1 MDTFKVGRN
10 KQNDIVFGNESIS
23 SFHLEVDFI
32 DYDQY
37 FIRDLN
43 STNGTF
49 VNERRISKIQLVP
62 SDRFRLG
69 TFEVETQV
77 FFEKVNHLVKKNK
90 TDFRQEYIQL
100 LNLFDQYQS
109 RKNKILKPSL
119 GSMLI
124 RIIPGFVIILL
135 LILFPNVIPA
145 NARYPLMT
153 GIGLLAVIANFFGNS
168 QIKKSEKLDLLKLEF
183 EEKLVCPKCGYKMIN
198 QNITYWR
205 GKSKCINEKCDAI
218 YQ

>member
-77 FFEKVNHLVKKNK
+77 FFEKVNHIVKKNK

-124 RIIPGFVIILL
+124 MIIPGFVIILL
-135 LILFPNVIPA
+135 
-145 NARYPLMT
+145 
-153 GIGLLAVIANFFGNS
+153 
-168 QIKKSEKLDLLKLEF
+168 
-183 EEKLVCPKCGYKMIN
+183 
-198 QNITYWR
+198 
-205 GKSKCINEKCDAI
+205 
-218 YQ
+218 

>member
-90 TDFRQEYIQL
+90 TDFRQEYI
-100 LNLFDQYQS
+100 
-109 RKNKILKPSL
+109 
-119 GSMLI
+119 
-124 RIIPGFVIILL
+124 
-135 LILFPNVIPA
+135 
-145 NARYPLMT
+145 
-153 GIGLLAVIANFFGNS
+153 
-168 QIKKSEKLDLLKLEF
+168 
-183 EEKLVCPKCGYKMIN
+183 
-198 QNITYWR
+198 
-205 GKSKCINEKCDAI
+205 
-218 YQ
+218 